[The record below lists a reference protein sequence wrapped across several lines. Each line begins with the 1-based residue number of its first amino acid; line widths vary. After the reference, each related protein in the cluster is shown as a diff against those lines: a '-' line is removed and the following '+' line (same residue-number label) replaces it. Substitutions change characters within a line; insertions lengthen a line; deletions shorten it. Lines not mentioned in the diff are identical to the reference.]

1 MPRPRLGDQPMTSAE
16 KQARRREQF
25 RRMKTAL
32 ERIRDDAST
41 VREARQIAAEAL
53 ASETVQ

>member
-1 MPRPRLGDQPMTSAE
+1 MTSAE

-25 RRMKTAL
+25 RRMKAAL
-32 ERIRDDAST
+32 ERIRDEAAT